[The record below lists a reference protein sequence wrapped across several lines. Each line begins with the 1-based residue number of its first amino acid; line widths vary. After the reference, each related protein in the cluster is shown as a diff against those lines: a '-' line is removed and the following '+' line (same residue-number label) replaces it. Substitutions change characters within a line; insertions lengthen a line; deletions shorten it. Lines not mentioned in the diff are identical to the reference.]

1 MSTRL
6 EAHPVQMERLWNL
19 VNSLF
24 WILAIVVIGH
34 SVTQRYSIGI
44 DDQKELC
51 LEGSHRWYLI
61 DHWDRTFDANDL
73 MAFAGDQ
80 RVEPFFKNDQTFIK
94 RVKGLPGQTIDQE
107 GDAIRV
113 DQADIGRGFPLLGHT
128 GVTKAIGESS
138 FRLQPMTFWVM
149 GDQPKSFDSRYWGV
163 VYQQQII
170 GKAYALPF

>member
-6 EAHPVQMERLWNL
+6 EAHLVHMERLWNL
-19 VNSLF
+19 VNSLL

-34 SVTQRYSIGI
+34 GLTQRYSIGI

-51 LEGSHRWYLI
+51 LEGDHRWYLI
-61 DHWDRTFDANDL
+61 DRWERSFAENDL
-73 MAFAGDQ
+73 MAFEGDT
-80 RVEPFFKNDQTFIK
+80 RVEPFFQKAQTFIK
-94 RVKGLPGQTIDQE
+94 RVKGLPGQTVDQK

-113 DQADIGRGFPLLGHT
+113 DQADIGRGFPLLNHL
-128 GVTKAIGESS
+128 GVSNAIGESP
-138 FRLQPMTFWVM
+138 FRLQPMTYWVM

>member
-6 EAHPVQMERLWNL
+6 EEYPLGMDLLWNM
-19 VNSLF
+19 VNSLL

-34 SVTQRYSIGI
+34 GLTQRYSIGI

-51 LEGSHRWYLI
+51 LEGDHRWYLI
-61 DHWDRTFDANDL
+61 DRWERSFAENDL
-73 MAFAGDQ
+73 MAFEGDT
-80 RVEPFFKNDQTFIK
+80 RVEPFFQKAQTFIK
-94 RVKGLPGQTIDQE
+94 RVKGLPGQTVDQQ
-107 GDAIRV
+107 GDVIRV
-113 DQADIGRGFPLLGHT
+113 NREGVGRGFPLMTHPGI
-128 GVTKAIGESS
+128 GNAVGESP
-138 FRLQPMTFWVM
+138 FRLQPMTYWVM